1 MRSKRRSSDSEAL
14 IDSLTAAAIDRD
26 VMEARG
32 IVGAL
37 ARGSDPAALVREAK
51 ACDRRLRSVQNLRNR
66 LGLAPVGPSAG
77 HALAV

>member
-1 MRSKRRSSDSEAL
+1 MRSKRRSSEAL

-26 VMEARG
+26 VLEARG

-37 ARGSDPAALVREAK
+37 ARGSDPLALVREAK

-66 LGLAPVGPSAG
+66 LGLAPLGPSAR
-77 HALAV
+77 AIAV